1 MTGHE
6 GHQGMMST
14 PTKTNEQPMDN
25 EQLEVSKDLQDQLK
39 VVLNDYMKIKSALVI
54 EDFILLKLR
63 ADLIELNSKIILDFG
78 REN

>member
-6 GHQGMMST
+6 GHQGMTRT

-39 VVLNDYMKIKSALVI
+39 VVLNYYMKIKGALVI
-54 EDFILLKLR
+54 EDFILLK
-63 ADLIELNSKIILDFG
+63 
-78 REN
+78 

>member
-39 VVLNDYMKIKSALVI
+39 VVLNDYMKIKGALVI
-54 EDFILLKLR
+54 EDFILLKEQ
-63 ADLIELNSKIILDFG
+63 ADLIEFNP
-78 REN
+78 